1 MPSSRPVQRSAT
13 ASSSGSDDLYGGHGH
28 NHAASQCS
36 CGNPLHGKKKKGSN
50 GNGTDALPSP
60 SKGISSVTSIRRQRE
75 LREYAAVSFCTLYGV
90 HLVCLGLM
98 NGCFMLQLPTSGMAR
113 NQIDKLLSRIFFLRF
128 YEDAARLYSTRLTLI
143 AKERLPYLI
152 QNIIA
157 AGAGPGWACI
167 NAASDEIR
175 EFFRL
180 QIQVDFRELE
190 DRIYH
195 ISSEW
200 TYTAIRRMAITNGV
214 NVSPAGLRASDLLK
228 LVPLLEAMCK
238 GLENAPQSA
247 YEIHPVRAIAGTFV
261 NLPCVLSMTPAT
273 SLLSPAGKKKIIVN
287 HKMQEIPSLCSHHP
301 TNKCALDAPESPA
314 WGPSLHRIA
323 SSALRPDPKTPSSAA
338 SLKSAAAS
346 SPASMLFDALFP
358 PSPKRSPISSKAPS
372 TPGSAKVP
380 GTPFTE
386 SEITEAQ
393 SELRSILS
401 LGLSRLFIVLFQTAQ
416 EFNIRSFGENVNLAF
431 GASTAAS
438 FDEDQYYG
446 GCECCLE
453 DFYNDY
459 SNQDRAGGNGYHHDD
474 PLYELWHSVT
484 SQMVKNGPYGSPGP
498 AQKRRKSSSASKR
511 SRMASSSSSASLNG
525 LTSGLAPYMTPYTS
539 ERSAKAAFYKG
550 VFCPRPGAG
559 LRAWDTVLHYEAVIR
574 EEEEEKLRK
583 EEEKRLEK
591 AKYGLK
597 GNSPVTPTSKALLQ
611 KTGTNTLKESVAP
624 LVDPNGMDIDDSQ
637 DAAKRKK
644 AGKAREG
651 VECDGRG
658 GGLVGWNSCR
668 ETHFLLL
675 GS

>member
-1 MPSSRPVQRSAT
+1 MLAGQTS
-13 ASSSGSDDLYGGHGH
+13 
-28 NHAASQCS
+28 
-36 CGNPLHGKKKKGSN
+36 
-50 GNGTDALPSP
+50 
-60 SKGISSVTSIRRQRE
+60 TSIP
-75 LREYAAVSFCTLYGV
+75 
-90 HLVCLGLM
+90 HLV
-98 NGCFMLQLPTSGMAR
+98 
-113 NQIDKLLSRIFFLRF
+113 QIDRLLSRIFFLRF

-157 AGAGPGWACI
+157 AGGGPGWACI

-190 DRIYH
+190 DRVYH

-200 TYTAIRRMAITNGV
+200 TYTAIRRMAMTNGV
-214 NVSPAGLRASDLLK
+214 SVSPAGLRASDLLK
-228 LVPLLEAMCK
+228 LVPLLEAMCE
-238 GLENAPQSA
+238 GLENAPLSA
-247 YEIHPVRAIAGTFV
+247 YEIHPVRAIAATFV
-261 NLPCVLSMTPAT
+261 NLTPALSMTPAT
-273 SLLSPAGKKKIIVN
+273 TLLSPAGKKKIVN
-287 HKMQEIPSLCSHHP
+287 HKMQEIPTLCSHHP
-301 TNKCALDAPESPA
+301 TNKCAMDTVGGPA

-323 SSALRPDPKTPSSAA
+323 STALRPDLKDATSAA
-338 SLKSAAAS
+338 SLKSAAS
-346 SPASMLFDALFP
+346 SSSASMLFDALFP
-358 PSPKRSPISSKAPS
+358 LSPKPSPTSTKSPATLTTGRSNPKS
-372 TPGSAKVP
+372 
-380 GTPFTE
+380 PFTD

-416 EFNIRSFGENVNLAF
+416 EFDIRSFGENVNLAF
-431 GASTAAS
+431 GASTAAAV
-438 FDEDQYYG
+438 DEDEYYG

-459 SNQDRAGGNGYHHDD
+459 GSQDRARKGYHHDD
-474 PLYELWHSVT
+474 PLYEMWHSVT
-484 SQMVKNGPYGSPGP
+484 SQMVKSAPYGSPSP
-498 AQKRRKSSSASKR
+498 ASKRRKSSLASKR
-511 SRMASSSSSASLNG
+511 GSMQSSSSSSSL
-525 LTSGLAPYMTPYTS
+525 SGFPSSFKPLMTPYTS

-583 EEEKRLEK
+583 EDEKRLEK
-591 AKYGLK
+591 EKYGLK
-597 GNSPVTPTSKALLQ
+597 GTSLVTPSSKAMLQ
-611 KTGTNTLKESVAP
+611 KTGLNALKENVMPDVLAP
-624 LVDPNGMDIDDSQ
+624 RVVTNGMDIDFVNE
-637 DAAKRKK
+637 AAKRKK

-668 ETHFLLL
+668 RYYPLWTLL
-675 GS
+675 